1 MYQSG
6 MSAGHCF
13 TSGRYTAIHAVT
25 GGLEPSKPVMWEDI
39 ADLVPEQ

>member
-13 TSGRYTAIHAVT
+13 TSGRHAAIQAVA
-25 GGLEPSKPVMWEDI
+25 GDLEPSKPVMWEDI